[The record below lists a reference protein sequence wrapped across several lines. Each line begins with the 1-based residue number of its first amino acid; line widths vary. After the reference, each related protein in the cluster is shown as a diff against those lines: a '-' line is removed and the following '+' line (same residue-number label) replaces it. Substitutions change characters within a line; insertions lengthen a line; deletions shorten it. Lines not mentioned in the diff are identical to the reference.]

1 MRKILI
7 FNRLG
12 IGDVVLT
19 TPLAEIIKKTITD
32 VKIGYVVADKAKDLL
47 IKHDYIDEVFAYN
60 KSNKKSVISEIKS
73 KNYNEAIIVDERL
86 TSTLVAFKIG
96 CKLLNKGFEIT
107 IGKKKIFKRN
117 INNINA
123 IDDFKS
129 YAKLITDKVYE
140 NEVVPKIGH
149 CDNDEKEKIDSWL
162 SDIKTK
168 TNKIVLVIA
177 KTAFDNKNWSN
188 KELAKF
194 NHYLNEQGILPVY
207 IGGPND
213 VSYIEKIPGDKLNIA
228 GKFSMRALP
237 YIAEAADLA
246 VAMCTGPMHIIAT
259 TKIPIIALYGPSDP
273 KRWAPRKAYVV
284 QSTLE
289 CVPCLRWADCN
300 KEQGKTCMDEISFEK
315 VRAVIEKNELL

>member
-1 MRKILI
+1 MI

-19 TPLAEIIKKTITD
+19 TPLAEIIKKTLQYENVRIA
-32 VKIGYVVADKAKDLL
+32 YFVAGKAKDLL
-47 IKHDYIDEVFAYN
+47 VNHDFIDEVFSCN
-60 KSNKKSVISEIKS
+60 KNNKKDVINEIKN
-73 KNYNEAIIVDERL
+73 KGYNEAIIVDERL
-86 TSTLVAFKIG
+86 TSTIMALKIR
-96 CKLLNKGFEIT
+96 CKLLNAGFEIT
-107 IGKKKIFKRN
+107 VGKNRLFTRRN
-117 INNINA
+117 KAVNA

-162 SDIKTK
+162 ADIKTK

-213 VSYIEKIPGDKLNIA
+213 VSYIENITGDKLNIA